1 MPRLLRWRDL
11 VFGLTAAA
19 LVITVAVLILIYGR
33 VGSLRGKTFNIYVTT
48 DAARGVIR
56 GTEVWLDGQKV
67 GLVKNVDF
75 RPASA
80 SAKERLV
87 LALEMLDVARSHV
100 RSDSRV
106 QIRAGAKLI
115 GDQVVYISSGT
126 AKTAVIA
133 AGDTLRAGVQGDL
146 QSTMSNAAIA
156 AREVPAIMANVK
168 LLAAQLHS
176 VEGTIGAVTGM
187 GKDVRFGAVRAKTE
201 RVMHRLSSSSGTIS
215 LALND
220 SALLRARVQGA
231 MARADSI
238 RQLLASDAHSLGRFR
253 KDSTL
258 MRDVADIRTELE
270 RVRSLLDRQDGT
282 IGRFRTDS
290 ALVRAVHRDFAALD
304 SLFADLKKHP
314 LRYIAF

>member
-11 VFGLTAAA
+11 VIGLTAAA
-19 LVITVAVLILIYGR
+19 LVITVAVLILVYGR
-33 VGSLRGKTFNIYVTT
+33 VGTLRGKTFNIYVTA

-80 SAKERLV
+80 SVKERLV
-87 LALEMLDVARSHV
+87 LALELLEVARSHV

-133 AGDTLRAGVQGDL
+133 AGDTLHGGEQGDL
-146 QSTMSNAAIA
+146 QSATSNAAVA
-156 AREVPAIMANVK
+156 MREFPAIISNVK

-176 VEGTIGAVTGM
+176 MEGTIGAVTGM
-187 GKDVRFGAVRAKTE
+187 GKDARFAALRSKTE
-201 RVMHRLSSSSGTIS
+201 RVMRRMSSSSGTIY
-215 LALND
+215 LALN
-220 SALLRARVQGA
+220 
-231 MARADSI
+231 
-238 RQLLASDAHSLGRFR
+238 
-253 KDSTL
+253 
-258 MRDVADIRTELE
+258 
-270 RVRSLLDRQDGT
+270 
-282 IGRFRTDS
+282 
-290 ALVRAVHRDFAALD
+290 
-304 SLFADLKKHP
+304 
-314 LRYIAF
+314 